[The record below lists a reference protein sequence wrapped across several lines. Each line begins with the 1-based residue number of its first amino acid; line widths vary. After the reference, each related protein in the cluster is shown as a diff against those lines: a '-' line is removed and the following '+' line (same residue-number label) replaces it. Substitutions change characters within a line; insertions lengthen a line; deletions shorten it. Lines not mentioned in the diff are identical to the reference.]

1 MLSNPL
7 SALAQRGFSFY
18 LTSMLKLNLNQRLL
32 VILALLSLSENSIG
46 QNDTSIILQQVT
58 VIDQGDP
65 AKFLIKALRQNW
77 RTLERSA
84 PSNLKYY
91 SRKYT
96 STNNACLLYTS
107 PSPRDRQKSR
117 MPSSA

>member
-1 MLSNPL
+1 M
-7 SALAQRGFSFY
+7 QRGFSFY
-18 LTSMLKLNLNQRLL
+18 LRPMLKLILNQRLFG
-32 VILALLSLSENSIG
+32 ILALLSLSVNSIG

-77 RTLERSA
+77 RTLERST

-96 STNNACLLYTS
+96 STNNAVNFEQVAHVFFDGSAT
-107 PSPRDRQKSR
+107 RQEVQ
-117 MPSSA
+117 A